1 MNSERLKENM
11 REQVIA
17 SRGSRASRG
26 AAAQPRGFV
35 QRPARRGGT
44 TGGRRPRSFAPR
56 TLFGYVTTALKF
68 ILAILAVI
76 TLIVG
81 YRVAASASL
90 FQVRSIDVTGTS
102 RTSAEEIEGLTRR
115 AVARTGVWRA
125 DLSAISAELGRL
137 PGVRRAVV
145 SRVLPDRLRV
155 RVIER
160 VPAAVVR
167 TSAGHF
173 FWVDEEGVALG
184 EMKPAHTVPSF
195 FIRGWNEEGTEEARS
210 DNAERVQKYLE
221 VAREWSAVGLS
232 ERVSEVNLVDV
243 RDVRAQLAGNDS
255 QIEVRLGGQELGKRL
270 KLALDTLDQYKQTPR
285 GSSITY
291 LDLQTGRIVI
301 GFSSGSKVSTTTA
314 TPAADSAAATTPS
327 TPKPAGTANSNR
339 RSSASTLTNDQRQKP
354 TRNNAGRDSANN
366 SRIRLR

>member
-1 MNSERLKENM
+1 M

-35 QRPARRGGT
+35 QRPARRGST
-44 TGGRRPRSFAPR
+44 TGARARSFSPR
-56 TLFGYVTTALKF
+56 ALFGYVPSALKF

-76 TLIVG
+76 FLVVG

-102 RTSAEEIEGLTRR
+102 RVSAEEIQGVTRR

-125 DLSAISAELGRL
+125 DLSALSAELGRL

-160 VPAAVVR
+160 VPIAVVR

-184 EMKPAHTVPSF
+184 EMKPADSFPSF

-221 VAREWSAVGLS
+221 VAREWNAVGLS
-232 ERVSEVNLVDV
+232 ERVSEVNLVDLH
-243 RDVRAQLAGNDS
+243 DVRAQLAGNDS

-301 GFSSGSKVSTTTA
+301 GFSSGNKVSTTTEA
-314 TPAADSAAATTPS
+314 PAADSASEAAATTPS
-327 TPKPAGTANSNR
+327 TPKPAGTAKSNR
-339 RSSASTLTNDQRQKP
+339 RSSESTVTNDQRQEP
-354 TRNNAGRDSANN
+354 TRSDAGRDSANKA
-366 SRIRLR
+366 RIRLR

>member
-1 MNSERLKENM
+1 MK
-11 REQVIA
+11 EQVIA
-17 SRGSRASRG
+17 ARGPRSSRG
-26 AAAQPRGFV
+26 AAVQPKGFV
-35 QRPARRGGT
+35 QRPVRRGGAT
-44 TGGRRPRSFAPR
+44 SGKTRNFSLRALFA
-56 TLFGYVTTALKF
+56 YVPTALKF

-90 FQVRSIDVTGTS
+90 FQLRSIEVTGTS

-125 DLSAISAELGRL
+125 DLSAISAELERL

-155 RVIER
+155 RVTER
-160 VPAAVVR
+160 ISAAVAR

-184 EMKPAHTVPSF
+184 EVKPADSVPSF
-195 FIRGWNEEGTEEARS
+195 FIRGWNEDGTEGARS
-210 DNAERVQKYLE
+210 DNAERVQKYLGL
-221 VAREWSAVGLS
+221 ARDWNAMGLS
-232 ERVSEVNLVDV
+232 DRVSEVNLIDL

-255 QIEVRLGGQELGKRL
+255 QIEVRLGGEDLGARL

-301 GFSSGSKVSTTTA
+301 GTSSGSKVSSAPETGNESQAGDTA
-314 TPAADSAAATTPS
+314 SPATS
-327 TPKPAGTANSNR
+327 TPKPVATASANR
-339 RSSASTLTNDQRQKP
+339 EAVTSDQRQKP
-354 TRNNAGRDSANN
+354 ARTSTAHDSAKTA
-366 SRIRLR
+366 RIRLR